1 VTRQMGTTR
10 NITAIRQQIRE
21 AQRQAAK
28 FPKDHVIA
36 IAFAKVFG
44 PRNATTPEGH
54 PITISSGPFDLTVET
69 PQHAIARAAR
79 HWHGISIH
87 EPHWI
92 VEMEEDVVIDPAH
105 PYANKVPWSKFFHL
119 RYTPEAQKWKDRG
132 LHDGNVANEFKS
144 SWYLTRNWQKS

>member
-1 VTRQMGTTR
+1 MTVR
-10 NITAIRQQIRE
+10 NITAIRQNIKE
-21 AQRQAAK
+21 ARRQAAQ

-69 PQHAIARAAR
+69 PQYAIARAAR
-79 HWHGISIH
+79 HWHGIEIH
-87 EPHWI
+87 EPHWE

-105 PYANKVPWSKFFHL
+105 PYAGKVPWSKLFHL
-119 RYTPEAQKWKDRG
+119 KYLPEQATKWRDRG
-132 LHDGNVANEFKS
+132 LHDGNVPNHFRQ
-144 SWYLTRNWQKS
+144 SWYLSKNWKKAVR